1 MRNEEAFL
9 RLTPVF
15 TLLHTGG
22 SKRRSN
28 NIEEAR
34 FHATPVQTA
43 QTDGTKNQPPYCWAA
58 NWIWADGRGG
68 AEGPLRSGSSPGFQT
83 PHPLLGSTEENK
95 DEQALLKEGRSPFLE
110 RFFSIPLSLC
120 WPPLKLRRRR
130 MRERKE
136 RGEEE
141 AEGIG
146 NIGYWR
152 RREDGRRAQARDRRR

>member
-1 MRNEEAFL
+1 M
-9 RLTPVF
+9 
-15 TLLHTGG
+15 
-22 SKRRSN
+22 
-28 NIEEAR
+28 
-34 FHATPVQTA
+34 
-43 QTDGTKNQPPYCWAA
+43 
-58 NWIWADGRGG
+58 
-68 AEGPLRSGSSPGFQT
+68 RSGSSPGFQT

-110 RFFSIPLSLC
+110 RFFPFLFHFVG
-120 WPPLKLRRRR
+120 LRLNCGGGGCGRG
-130 MRERKE
+130 ERKE

>member
-1 MRNEEAFL
+1 MEA
-9 RLTPVF
+9 
-15 TLLHTGG
+15 
-22 SKRRSN
+22 
-28 NIEEAR
+28 AR

-68 AEGPLRSGSSPGFQT
+68 GPLRSGSSPGFQT

-110 RFFSIPLSLC
+110 RFFPFLFHFVG
-120 WPPLKLRRRR
+120 LRLNCGGGGCGRG
-130 MRERKE
+130 ERKE